1 MAATQCIYAS
11 RCGEDDLLKFK
22 PSIRMGKKGDL
33 SDFETW
39 TGCWCQTGWSEY
51 FKNCWSTGMLWQS
64 TVLRRLWHRITDAT
78 QQDANLWPAPKT
90 ERQRLELAKKHKGE
104 TEEFWN
110 CVYGLMRQ
118 RWTFIWVM
126 GKQKCGEKRELQI
139 ILSIQAL
146 SVKRGGGVV
155 MAWACMAVSGTG
167 RLNFTDDLMYDD
179 SSRMNL
185 EGYKTILPTN
195 IQENA
200 NRFIGK
206 CFILHQN
213 NDPKHLASSV
223 NEFIRAK
230 KWKVL
235 DCPSLSPDL
244 IPIEHEFQHL
254 KRRVKT
260 ETPQNKQQLELA
272 ALKAGKCISKD
283 ENKSLVMSMCHRLTA
298 VIVRN

>member
-1 MAATQCIYAS
+1 MWWRRLAEVQTEHQNGEERGFKWLWNVDWLLVPDGLVWVFQKLLIYWDALTIYCPQETLTQNY
-11 RCGEDDLLKFK
+11 RCYTARCK
-22 PSIRMGKKGDL
+22 PLTSTKNRKAKIRVSKKAQRWDRRVLELCLWTDETKMNLYLSDGKAKMWRKKG
-33 SDFETW
+33 T
-39 TGCWCQTGWSEY
+39 
-51 FKNCWSTGMLWQS
+51 
-64 TVLRRLWHRITDAT
+64 
-78 QQDANLWPAPKT
+78 ANNPKHT
-90 ERQRLELAKKHKGE
+90 A
-104 TEEFWN
+104 
-110 CVYGLMRQ
+110 
-118 RWTFIWVM
+118 
-126 GKQKCGEKRELQI
+126 
-139 ILSIQAL
+139 S

-213 NDPKHLASSV
+213 NDPKHPASSV
-223 NEFIRAK
+223 KEFIRAK

-272 ALKAGKCISKD
+272 ALKAGKSISKD

-298 VIVRN
+298 VIVRKGSATK